1 MPACAAASCTA
12 RVRNA
17 RSTTV
22 ATISATTI
30 AATALTQGPVPVS
43 ATSMAA
49 ESSDVPAGPKAVLL
63 DALGTLMS
71 FEPPAR
77 DAMRAE
83 IAYYRAHLHEGADA
97 ASLAAL
103 RVRCAE
109 AMRPALPGL
118 PVEAV

>member
-12 RVRNA
+12 RARNA

-22 ATISATTI
+22 ATMSATTI
-30 AATALTQGPVPVS
+30 AATALTHGPVPVS

-49 ESSDVPAGPKAVLL
+49 ESRPKAVLI

-71 FEPPAR
+71 FEPPAPHLRAALRERTGVDVGEAAAR

-83 IAYYRAHLHEGADA
+83 I
-97 ASLAAL
+97 
-103 RVRCAE
+103 
-109 AMRPALPGL
+109 
-118 PVEAV
+118 